1 MINTNQQP
9 ATNSLQFYRIS
20 DNVFD
25 ENNSR
30 LLHVIKKLKITSK
43 NNIKIT
49 CSIGFDFKELSVKK
63 SNLVLDEKH
72 FMITDKK
79 FSGVAILPLHQY
91 TFAKNTN
98 DQVILQKLL
107 HEYQKWY
114 KERKAEINKAVKND
128 NLAFL
133 ISCHWYSNSINDSG
147 NQYANIFTWDSLIS
161 FVAQHF
167 NTFANIIYRDNLD
180 DMYLSSSALR
190 VVEGDEEGNYN
201 FLIKNLLANP
211 NLKQQL
217 QSLKV
222 LRVLLDYI
230 LLDNIENEQPNTIW
244 HKALYQQI
252 VAHSTPLLITP
263 AKLYD
268 RLERNDYNYKR
279 IISTLMRLE
288 LQLGHTQLTYNFSD
302 IPSLLEIY
310 DEFVHAK
317 EDTSSLEQF
326 HFKLINKEDLN
337 LLLKLIGGHINMID
351 GTHILFELPKA
362 FIQSLKL
369 DFNHQENL
377 LSTAKKPLL
386 ELQSKDLSYNSRI
399 FFRQQIDLLNLLQ
412 AKTKN

>member
-1 MINTNQQP
+1 MIDTNQQS
-9 ATNSLQFYRIS
+9 ATNDLQFYQFS

-30 LLHVIKKLKITSK
+30 LLHIIKKLKITSK
-43 NNIKIT
+43 NNIKVT
-49 CSIGFDFKELSVKK
+49 CSIGFKFKKFSVEK
-63 SNLVLDEKH
+63 SDLILDEKH
-72 FMITDKK
+72 FIITSKR

-98 DQVILQKLL
+98 DQAILQKLL
-107 HEYQKWY
+107 HQYQKWY
-114 KERKAEINKAVKND
+114 KERKAEINEAARND

-133 ISCHWYSNSINDSG
+133 IACHWNSDSINDSG
-147 NQYANIFTWDSLIS
+147 YKYANIFTWDSLIS
-161 FVAQHF
+161 LVARHF

-201 FLIKNLLANP
+201 FLIKNLLANS

-217 QSLKV
+217 QSVKV

-230 LLDNIENEQPNTIW
+230 LLDNIENERPNTIW

-252 VAHSTPLLITP
+252 VANSAPLLIAP

-268 RLERNDYNYKR
+268 RLERNNYNYKR

-302 IPSLLEIY
+302 IPSLLEKY
-310 DEFVHAK
+310 DVFIHAK

-351 GTHILFELPKA
+351 GTHILFELPRT

-377 LSTAKKPLL
+377 LSAAKKPLL
-386 ELQSKDLSYNSRI
+386 QLESKDLSYNSRI
-399 FFRQQIDLLNLLQ
+399 VFRQQIDLLNLLQ
-412 AKTKN
+412 SKIKN

>member
-1 MINTNQQP
+1 M
-9 ATNSLQFYRIS
+9 QFYRFS
-20 DNVFD
+20 NNVFD
-25 ENNSR
+25 ENNLK
-30 LLHVIKKLKITSK
+30 LLQAIKKLKITSK
-43 NNIKIT
+43 NNIKVT
-49 CSIGFDFKELSVKK
+49 CSIGFKFKELSVEK
-63 SNLVLDEKH
+63 SNLILDEKH
-72 FMITDKK
+72 FIITDKQ
-79 FSGVAILPLHQY
+79 FFGIAILPIQQY

-98 DQVILQKLL
+98 DQAILQKLL
-107 HEYQKWY
+107 YQYQEWY
-114 KERKAEINKAVKND
+114 IERKADINKAARND

-133 ISCHWYSNSINDSG
+133 ISCHWYSDSINDSG
-147 NQYANIFTWDSLIS
+147 YKYANIFTWKSLIS
-161 FVAQHF
+161 FVTQHF
-167 NTFANIIYRDNLD
+167 NAFANIIYRDNLD

-190 VVEGDEEGNYN
+190 VVEGDEEDNYD

-217 QSLKV
+217 QSIKV

-252 VAHSTPLLITP
+252 VANSAPLLISPT
-263 AKLYD
+263 KLYD
-268 RLERNDYNYKR
+268 RLERNNYNYKR
-279 IISTLMRLE
+279 IISTLIRLE

-310 DEFVHAK
+310 DEFVHEN

-351 GTHILFELPKA
+351 GTHILFELPQA

-369 DFNHQENL
+369 DFNHQEDL
-377 LSTAKKPLL
+377 LSTAKKHLL
-386 ELQSKDLSYNSRI
+386 QLQQKDLSYNSRV

-412 AKTKN
+412 TKIKN

>member
-1 MINTNQQP
+1 MQNT
-9 ATNSLQFYRIS
+9 TNKLQFYRFS

-25 ENNSR
+25 INNPR
-30 LLHVIKKLKITSK
+30 LLQAIEKLKITSK

-49 CSIGFDFKELSVKK
+49 CSIGFNFKELSVKK
-63 SNLVLDEKH
+63 NNLILDEKH
-72 FMITDKK
+72 FMITDKQ

-91 TFAKNTN
+91 TFAKNTS
-98 DQVILQKLL
+98 DQAILQKLL

-114 KERKAEINKAVKND
+114 KERKAEINEAVRND

-133 ISCHWYSNSINDSG
+133 LSCHWNSDSINDSG
-147 NQYANIFTWDSLIS
+147 YKYANIFTWKSLIS

-167 NTFANIIYRDNLD
+167 NAFANIIYRDNLD

-190 VVEGDEEGNYN
+190 VVEGDEEDNYD
-201 FLIKNLLANP
+201 FLIKNILANP

-217 QSLKV
+217 QSVKV
-222 LRVLLDYI
+222 LRILLDYI

-252 VAHSTPLLITP
+252 VAHSAPLLINP

-310 DEFVHAK
+310 DEFVHEN

-351 GTHILFELPKA
+351 GTHILFELPQA

-369 DFNHQENL
+369 DFNHQEDL
-377 LSTAKKPLL
+377 LSTAKKHLL
-386 ELQSKDLSYNSRI
+386 QLQQKDLSYNSRV

-412 AKTKN
+412 TKIKN